1 MKKANTVAS
10 YLWIALGCLL
20 TALSFNFFFIPNQI
34 APGGVSGIGTVI
46 FHLFGLPVGVTM
58 LVLNIPLFLIGI
70 KQMGGSFGIRTLIAT
85 IMLSFMIDL
94 IKVPPLTQDPLL
106 ASIYGGVLMGT
117 GLGLVFRMNA
127 TTGGTDLFAKLIHRY
142 FPFISV
148 GWVLFFIDFIVVVAA
163 GIVFGPS
170 QALYAVVSLALGA
183 KIIDLVQEGLN
194 TAKAVFIISDMAPT
208 ISDRIMQ
215 EMDRGVT
222 LLHGQGAYTRRE
234 KEVILCVINRMQMS
248 RLKGIIHE
256 IDPLAFVLVA
266 DVREVMG
273 EGF

>member
-1 MKKANTVAS
+1 MKKSNTMAS